1 MNALQ
6 HPRTTTVAHNVAAG
20 FTGVSEIASTR
31 ICKPGP
37 LLSLLA
43 AGLLLAV
50 TQLGP
55 LGAAPT
61 VHADTTDDAFVQVL
75 RAHGINNESP
85 QSAIVAGH
93 LVCHQLAMGKT
104 QEQIATDVMNS
115 SSLDGDNAGYFVAVA
130 ERAYCPQY
138 AS

>member
-1 MNALQ
+1 M
-6 HPRTTTVAHNVAAG
+6 
-20 FTGVSEIASTR
+20 ASTR
-31 ICKPGP
+31 IRKPGP

-50 TQLGP
+50 AL
-55 LGAAPT
+55 LGALGTAST
-61 VHADTTDDAFVQVL
+61 AHANTTDDAFVAAL
-75 RAHGINNESP
+75 AAHGITNDSP
-85 QSAIVAGH
+85 QSAIMAGH
-93 LVCHQLAMGKT
+93 LVCHQLDMGKT

-115 SSLDGDNAGYFVAVA
+115 SSLDGDNAGYFVALA